1 MSRLAA
7 KHASSG
13 FIKSTHAL
21 MSVQSA
27 YLDTATTTI
36 KQNWGSTQNYLQ
48 TALKLSKSDINQLR
62 ATYLN

>member
-1 MSRLAA
+1 MTNTASQQHIAQRMSRLAA

-27 YLDTATTTI
+27 YLTP
-36 KQNWGSTQNYLQ
+36 QQLR
-48 TALKLSKSDINQLR
+48 LSKIGVLR
-62 ATYLN
+62 RIIYRPL